1 MNLIFYQIYL
11 STCIHIGSY
20 NTYNTTA
27 ESLKLTDSFKTYQN
41 YVLKVRSFARKIV
54 EYSGLLQS
62 LVCGFLRSLDPWV
75 LWV

>member
-27 ESLKLTDSFKTYQN
+27 ESLRLTDSFKTYQN
-41 YVLKVRSFARKIV
+41 YVLKVRSFAQKIV

-62 LVCGFLRSLDPWV
+62 LVCRFLRSLDPWV

>member
-11 STCIHIGSY
+11 STYIHIGSY

-27 ESLKLTDSFKTYQN
+27 ESVKLTYSFKTYQN
-41 YVLKVRSFARKIV
+41 YVLKVRSFAQKIV

-62 LVCGFLRSLDPWV
+62 LV
-75 LWV
+75 